1 MGSLD
6 PTSPLRFLGPIGNIS
21 VYKRRDL
28 DKTIVR
34 YKGGPSKKQIKES
47 KKFESTRR
55 INAEFGGRSI
65 SSRWIMFAM
74 WLQKELADYNI
85 AGPLNSL
92 LRAVQELDTENEKGK
107 RAVLL
112 SKQPN
117 LLEGFDLNRKRSF
130 SSIVRNPLRYTLSR
144 APLQATVDIPAL
156 LPGIN
161 LQTPGNYPMYSFI
174 AILGVV
180 PDCYFTS
187 QGYQPSQL
195 EQGVYPKEVYSD
207 WYPVL
212 NGSAPTTLEIN
223 ISNTAPWDAFT
234 LILSIGIRFGTIG
247 ADGNIQ
253 QVKYAGAAKI
263 LATV

>member
-1 MGSLD
+1 MGRLD
-6 PTSPLRFLGPIGNIS
+6 PTSPFTFLGPIGNIS

-28 DKTIVR
+28 DKVIVR
-34 YKGGPSKKQIKES
+34 YKGGPSKRQIKES
-47 KKFESTRR
+47 EKFEKTRR

-65 SSRWIMFAM
+65 ASSWIMFAM
-74 WLQKELADYNI
+74 WLQKPLADFNI

-92 LRAVQELDTENEKGK
+92 LRPVQELDTENEKGK
-107 RAVLL
+107 RTVLL
-112 SKQPN
+112 SRQPS
-117 LLEGFDLNRKRSF
+117 LLEGFDLNRKRPF
-130 SSIVRNPLRYTLSR
+130 ASIVRNPLRYTLSR
-144 APLQATVDIPAL
+144 APLQATIDIPAL

-180 PDCYFTS
+180 PDCHFTP
-187 QGYQPSQL
+187 QGYQPSQF

-212 NGSAPTTLEIN
+212 NGSAATTLEIN
-223 ISNTAPWDAFT
+223 IGNTPPWDAFT

-253 QVKYAGAAKI
+253 QVKYAGSAKI
-263 LATV
+263 LAAI